1 MLHIRTFT
9 LVAIAL
15 ALYSCSREL
24 PSTTI
29 EEGDAVT
36 VNVSF
41 EECSLSR
48 ADYMDSGIGG
58 LENIDLSGDKTIRY
72 ILQIYQVG
80 SDEPIRKVKFSDNK
94 SVAFDVRMVP
104 GRSYRLVVWTDIVDS
119 AKDID
124 LYYDTSDLKSVKVIG
139 NNRVMNEYRDAF
151 TGQCAVNEFCANKSV
166 SIKLIR
172 PFAKLRII
180 TTDMDIIRD
189 FGYDFNY
196 GEITYDIDMPQ
207 SFNAYEGCVNSND
220 TAPFTYAY
228 TPADYDNEIA
238 DDGTLLSGRKTIF
251 CDYIFTEYEL
261 CDITFD
267 LMIRDTLRDED
278 IAKISIDQGIPI
290 ARNHLTT
297 IVGRMLTDG
306 HIEGLYTPITPEGG
320 DEF

>member
-15 ALYSCSREL
+15 ALFSCNREL

-180 TTDMDIIRD
+180 TTDMDIIQD

-228 TPADYDNEIA
+228 TPADYDNEMA
-238 DDGTLLSGRKTIF
+238 DDGTLLSGRKTRF
-251 CDYIFTEYEL
+251 CDYIFTDYEL

>member
-29 EEGDAVT
+29 EAGGAVT

-48 ADYMDSGIGG
+48 ADYMDSSIGG

-180 TTDMDIIRD
+180 TTDMDIIQD

-196 GEITYDIDMPQ
+196 GEIAYDIDMPQ

-220 TAPFTYAY
+220 TAPSTYAY
-228 TPADYDNEIA
+228 TPADYDNELA

-251 CDYIFTEYEL
+251 CDYIFTDYEL

-267 LMIRDTLRDED
+267 LMIRDTLRDEE

>member
-1 MLHIRTFT
+1 MLHIRTLILVT
-9 LVAIAL
+9 LTL
-15 ALYSCSREL
+15 ALYSCNREL

-48 ADYMDSGIGG
+48 ADYTDSGISG

-80 SDEPIRKVKFSDNK
+80 SDESIRKVKFSDNK
-94 SVAFDVRMVP
+94 SVAFDTRMVP
-104 GRSYRLVVWTDIVDS
+104 GRSYRLVAWADIVDS

-139 NNRVMNEYRDAF
+139 ANRVMNEYRDAF
-151 TGQCAVNEFCANKSV
+151 TGQCTVNDFRANKSI
-166 SIKLIR
+166 SITLIR

-180 TTDMDIIRD
+180 TTDMDIIED
-189 FGYDFNY
+189 FGYDVNY
-196 GEITYDIDMPQ
+196 GEITYNIDIPQ
-207 SFNAYEGCVNSND
+207 SFNAYEGCVNSDD

-228 TPADYDNEIA
+228 TPANYDNEL
-238 DDGTLLSGRKTIF
+238 DDSGTLLSGRKTIF
-251 CDYIFTEYEL
+251 CDYIFTDYKAS
-261 CDITFD
+261 DITFD
-267 LMIRDTLRDED
+267 LIIRDTLRDED